1 MSPAESESKK
11 PVEKEIRTDCQ
22 KTYHH
27 RSVAFTDRVERRRQ
41 YFQGRVGNEA
51 DCIKLQRTC
60 SLLRHFGSEPSVLV
74 NHTDDWRSQN
84 RQSDRRWNRKQEG
97 EPHSTSQDRAK
108 LGRVSESGALRDQR
122 KSDGADCDSENSQG
136 QLHQA
141 KRDVEPTHRP
151 ISKTGRKTTV
161 DEDIHL
167 HGARGDHC
175 RSH

>member
-11 PVEKEIRTDCQ
+11 PVEKKISTDRQ

-27 RSVAFTDRVERRRQ
+27 LSVAFTDRVERRRQ
-41 YFQGRVGNEA
+41 HFQDRVGSEA

-60 SLLRHFGSEPSVLV
+60 SLPRHFGSKPSVLV
-74 NHTDDWRSQN
+74 NHADDWRRQH
-84 RQSDRRWNRKQEG
+84 RQSDRRWNRKQKR

-141 KRDVEPTHRP
+141 KGDVEPAHRP
-151 ISKTGRKTTV
+151 ISKAGRKTAV

-167 HGARGDHC
+167 
-175 RSH
+175 